1 MVYNIQ
7 QHIQL
12 DVMLFATI
20 GISYMCGYIL
30 CVYVCIICLTQLATW
45 IQKYITLGSLRKFRH
60 LT

>member
-45 IQKYITLGSLRKFRH
+45 IQKYISPSDA
-60 LT
+60 